1 MIITM
6 TITVSQWNVY
16 DHYNPGW
23 MKKAEYLSGAIWRQF
38 CRCLLTFLST
48 QHLPVFILFC
58 SICIFC
64 PDFFSSPTWKWRYIW
79 NCSNFTKKGLRK
91 KTIHESMKGWYIS
104 FIASIYWS
112 SKTVIGELKSKSD
125 TLDLQ
130 VTPKTCIL
138 RSDQARWLF
147 KWSAWNIWFCRC
159 QQYFVI

>member
-1 MIITM
+1 MYTII
-6 TITVSQWNVY
+6 IIQV
-16 DHYNPGW
+16 GW
-23 MKKAEYLSGAIWRQF
+23 RKQSLSGVIWRQF

-64 PDFFSSPTWKWRYIW
+64 PDFFSSLPSKRRYMKLFQFRWKDFYARRP
-79 NCSNFTKKGLRK
+79 F
-91 KTIHESMKGWYIS
+91 MKAWE
-104 FIASIYWS
+104 ADLSIYWS

-130 VTPKTCIL
+130 VTSKTCIL

>member
-1 MIITM
+1 MYTII
-6 TITVSQWNVY
+6 IIQVGWRKQNISLGRY
-16 DHYNPGW
+16 DVNSADVCWH
-23 MKKAEYLSGAIWRQF
+23 F
-38 CRCLLTFLST
+38 C
-48 QHLPVFILFC
+48 QH
-58 SICIFC
+58 SICLSSFY
-64 PDFFSSPTWKWRYIW
+64 FAAFAFSAQIS
-79 NCSNFTKKGLRK
+79 FHLLHEKGDIYEISLKRFLRK

-125 TLDLQ
+125 TLELQ

-159 QQYFVI
+159 RQYFVI

>member
-64 PDFFSSPTWKWRYIW
+64 PDFFSSLPSKRRYEIVPV
-79 NCSNFTKKGLRK
+79 SMTRFLRK

-112 SKTVIGELKSKSD
+112 PETVIGELKSKSD

-130 VTPKTCIL
+130 VTPKHASYDQIKQDDFSYDRLGISGFVDVGNIL
-138 RSDQARWLF
+138 
-147 KWSAWNIWFCRC
+147 
-159 QQYFVI
+159 

>member
-1 MIITM
+1 MYTII
-6 TITVSQWNVY
+6 IIQVGWRKQNISLGRY
-16 DHYNPGW
+16 DVNSADVCWH
-23 MKKAEYLSGAIWRQF
+23 F
-38 CRCLLTFLST
+38 C
-48 QHLPVFILFC
+48 QH
-58 SICIFC
+58 SICLSSFY
-64 PDFFSSPTWKWRYIW
+64 FAAFAFSAQISFHLLHEKGDIYEIVPISPKR
-79 NCSNFTKKGLRK
+79 FLRK

-125 TLDLQ
+125 TLELQ

-159 QQYFVI
+159 RQYFVI

>member
-1 MIITM
+1 MYTII
-6 TITVSQWNVY
+6 IIQVGWRKQNISLGRY
-16 DHYNPGW
+16 DVNSADVCWH
-23 MKKAEYLSGAIWRQF
+23 F
-38 CRCLLTFLST
+38 C
-48 QHLPVFILFC
+48 QH
-58 SICIFC
+58 SICLSSFY
-64 PDFFSSPTWKWRYIW
+64 FAAFAFSAQISFHLLHEKGDIYEIVPISPKR
-79 NCSNFTKKGLRK
+79 FLRK

-112 SKTVIGELKSKSD
+112 SKNVIGELKSKSD

-159 QQYFVI
+159 RQYFVI